1 MTDDLLIDNRTQGGL
16 YTNLGTPWR
25 AITDQV
31 MGGISTG
38 RLQEIE
44 VQDRHCI
51 LLTGQT
57 RLENNGGFVQVAA
70 DLATSGY
77 LDASAYDGIELEIL
91 GNGTPYN
98 IHLRTADTH
107 QVWQSYRCS
116 FETTGNWQS
125 IRLPFSDFH
134 PHRLTTPLD
143 TRRLRRIGIVSIG
156 AAMDVYI
163 AFSRIAFFKQS

>member
-1 MTDDLLIDNRTQGGL
+1 MTDERLIDDRTQDGL
-16 YTNLGTPWR
+16 YSNLGTPWR

-38 RLQEIE
+38 RLQKTGI
-44 VQDRHCI
+44 QDRRCI

-70 DLATSGY
+70 DLATNGY
-77 LDASAYDGIELEIL
+77 LDASAYDGIEIEIL
-91 GNGTPYN
+91 GNGAPYN

-107 QVWQSYRCS
+107 QVWQSYRCG

-143 TRRLRRIGIVSIG
+143 TRHLRRIGIVSIG
-156 AAMDVYI
+156 AAVDVYI
-163 AFSRIAFFKQS
+163 AFSRIAFFKAA